1 MSIEC
6 AVIAGIFLLISMIFL
21 RSHRKQWMWANLP
34 LTLVPLSYFVTYAVV
49 GYLNKVEISDLAGVI
64 VLIAAVAISCV
75 WLGLISNGFT
85 DRKTRITYI
94 VIANAFNV
102 ALSVILS
109 VDILTK

>member
-6 AVIAGIFLLISMIFL
+6 AVIAGIFLLMSMIFW
-21 RSHRKQWMWANLP
+21 RRRRIQWLWANLP

-49 GYLNKVEISDLAGVI
+49 GKMFKVEISDIAGVI

-75 WLGLISNGFT
+75 WLGLVSNGFT

-94 VIANAFNV
+94 GIANSFNV

-109 VDILTK
+109 VDILNN

>member
-6 AVIAGIFLLISMIFL
+6 AVIAGIFLLMSMIFW
-21 RSHRKQWMWANLP
+21 RRRRIQWLWANLP
-34 LTLVPLSYFVTYAVV
+34 LTLVPLAYFVTYAVV
-49 GYLNKVEISDLAGVI
+49 GKMLRVEISDIAGVI

-75 WLGLISNGFT
+75 WLGLVANGFT

-94 VIANAFNV
+94 GIANSFNV

-109 VDILTK
+109 IDILNN